1 MKNPV
6 KISMFLILAVAVVLA
21 PLKVSLASQEVLVN
35 VAVFALLALGLNVVV
50 GLAGLLDLGYVAFF
64 ATGAYLWA
72 ILSGSGPLKFAFTQT
87 DFWDQWGFWLVLFLA
102 IGVNMMIGVLLGSP
116 TLRLRGD
123 YLAIVT
129 LGFGEIVRIVA
140 NNLDPITRGAQGIQ
154 GIPHPQIPVIRYEF
168 GLDPRNYY
176 YLLIVVVLAAIFAI
190 RNLENSRIGRAWVAI
205 REDEVAAEAMGVPT
219 LKMKL
224 LAFAIGA
231 STAGFAGVIVASKTN
246 FISPTSFDVFTSI
259 LILAAVVLGGMGS
272 MRGSLLGAFAIVGIP
287 GFAQLFIP
295 RLDEYRFWFFGLILV
310 VMMIFRPQGLLP
322 SGRRAAELQ
331 PDSPDEVL
339 IEEGTPSTKS
349 GTEESA

>member
-1 MKNPV
+1 MTKTV
-6 KISMFLILAVAVVLA
+6 RRSLTLILLLAAVLA
-21 PLKVSLASQEVLVN
+21 PLRVSLASQEVLVN
-35 VAVFALLALGLNVVV
+35 VAAFCLLALGLNVVV

-64 ATGAYLWA
+64 ATGAYLWG
-72 ILSGSGPLKFAFTQT
+72 ILSGAGPMKFAFTRT
-87 DFWDQWGFWLVLFLA
+87 EFWHQWGFWIVLFLA
-102 IGVNMMIGVLLGSP
+102 IGVNMVIGVILGSP

-154 GIPHPQIPVIRYEF
+154 GIPHPEIPVVRYEF
-168 GLDPRNYY
+168 GLNPRNYY
-176 YLLIVVVLAAIFAI
+176 YLLIIVVVGAIFAI
-190 RNLENSRIGRAWVAI
+190 KNLEDSRIGRAWVAI

-219 LKMKL
+219 VRMKL

-246 FISPTSFDVFTSI
+246 FISPASFNVFTSI
-259 LILAAVVLGGMGS
+259 LILSAVVLGGMGS
-272 MRGSLLGAFAIVGIP
+272 MRGSLLGAFAIVGLP

-295 RLDEYRFWFFGLILV
+295 RLDEFRFWFFGLILV
-310 VMMIFRPQGLLP
+310 LMMIFRPQGLLP
-322 SGRRAAELQ
+322 SGRRAAELRPESEEDAPVEQ
-331 PDSPDEVL
+331 DSP
-339 IEEGTPSTKS
+339 SARS